1 MPFRVL
7 IVDDSPAMRAFVK
20 RVVDMSGF
28 EVGSFF
34 EAGNGE
40 EAIEVLNTN
49 WVDVI
54 LTDINM
60 PKMNGEQFLRYVEAD
75 EHLRPIPVIVIST
88 DATEQRRTQMMS
100 LGARG
105 YVTKPFSPEGLRQE
119 LENVLGVHD
128 SCGTGF

>member
-20 RVVDMSGF
+20 RVVEMSGF
-28 EVGSFF
+28 EAGAYF

-40 EAIEVLNTN
+40 EALAVLSGN

-60 PKMNGEQFLRYVEAD
+60 PKMNGEQFLRRVEAD
-75 EHLRPIPVIVIST
+75 ETLRGIPVIVIST
-88 DATEQRRTQMMS
+88 DATEQRRAQMLG

-105 YVTKPFSPEGLRQE
+105 YVTKPFSPEELRQE
-119 LENVLGVHD
+119 LEDVLGVRN
-128 SCGTGF
+128 SG